1 MKESNMNNNLQ
12 EAFPIPEDSIYL
24 DQDLELSKRELI
36 IKALKKILEDKKLN
50 LPLGPTLDLNNP
62 ERSIILN
69 KFDIQIVFTGMIS
82 EEIIVPLKNSKIE
95 NKGPQLFL
103 AVQVEEELNIVHFK
117 GVLKSDEFKK
127 IIQNRKINQNEII
140 LSTDSFKGGID
151 RLLRFVRLL
160 NPNSIKRAYIQS
172 ESPLININ
180 AIKKRLKISSSVITG
195 AIVLALFGPQLLRPK
210 LIGGIASLTPGSYE
224 VVSSTR
230 SFASQKNSICLLTP
244 LARTNANDELEAI
257 INIDKPLIYSLKP
270 LNEIKISK
278 NGNVIWSKTASS
290 KNKVTGPLNWP
301 IKEINEENKYQL
313 SIRPSGSGI
322 GSNVIINLKID
333 DKKPFFKI
341 REIENKLGKSK
352 RRWIKFV
359 DRNLENNRNT
369 SLSILLSENAPDSNI
384 LEKAKKEII
393 EKVKCE

>member
-1 MKESNMNNNLQ
+1 MKESNINNNLQ

-82 EEIIVPLKNSKIE
+82 EEIIVPLKNSKIK

-127 IIQNRKINQNEII
+127 IIQNRKINKNEII
-140 LSTDSFKGGID
+140 LSTDDFKGGID
-151 RLLRFVRLL
+151 RLFRFVRLL
-160 NPNSIKRAYIQS
+160 SPESIERAYIQS
-172 ESPLININ
+172 ESPLINIK
-180 AIKKRLKISSSVITG
+180 AIKNRLKISSSVITG
-195 AIVLALFGPQLLRPK
+195 AIVVALFGPQLFRPR
-210 LIGGIASLTPGSYE
+210 LIGGIATLTPGSYE
-224 VVSSTR
+224 VTSFTR

-244 LARTNANDELEAI
+244 LAQTNANDELEAI
-257 INIDKPLIYSLKP
+257 INIDKPVIYPLKP
-270 LNEIKISK
+270 LNEIKISE
-278 NGNVIWSKTASS
+278 NNNVIWSKTASS
-290 KNKVTGPLNWP
+290 KSKITGPLNWP
-301 IKEINEENKYQL
+301 IKEINKDNNYQI
-313 SIRPSGSGI
+313 SMRPTGSGL
-322 GSNVIINLKID
+322 GSNVLINLKID
-333 DKKPFFKI
+333 DKKPLLKTS
-341 REIENKLGKSK
+341 EIENKLGKSQRK
-352 RRWIKFV
+352 WIKFV
-359 DRNLENNRNT
+359 RRNLENNRNT
-369 SLSILLSENAPDSNI
+369 SLSLLLSDKAPDSNV
-384 LEKAKKEII
+384 LEKAKKEIT